1 MPFSGIAL
9 SSIFREFDV
18 NVALC
23 MTSAARPSPEAMQ
36 DAGPPMAL
44 FLTEIVSRKSEH
56 GVTFVYS
63 ILERDLRPFWANIK
77 VADSLVHFGGG
88 VVEGVGVEESGWRV
102 RSLVGYEVEVLRTQN
117 RGGIL

>member
-9 SSIFREFDV
+9 TSIFREFDV

-36 DAGPPMAL
+36 DTGPPMAL

-56 GVTFVYS
+56 DSRWGIRLV
-63 ILERDLRPFWANIK
+63 ERDLRPI
-77 VADSLVHFGGG
+77 
-88 VVEGVGVEESGWRV
+88 
-102 RSLVGYEVEVLRTQN
+102 
-117 RGGIL
+117 

>member
-23 MTSAARPSPEAMQ
+23 MTSAAWPSPEAMQ

-44 FLTEIVSRKSEH
+44 FLTEIDSQKSEH
-56 GVTFVYS
+56 DSRWGIRLV
-63 ILERDLRPFWANIK
+63 ERNLRPILANLNR
-77 VADSLVHFGGG
+77 VSVRWSLEKWVTCPAAP
-88 VVEGVGVEESGWRV
+88 
-102 RSLVGYEVEVLRTQN
+102 L
-117 RGGIL
+117 

>member
-23 MTSAARPSPEAMQ
+23 MTSAAQPSPEAMQ

-56 GVTFVYS
+56 VCPS
-63 ILERDLRPFWANIK
+63 EIIILEGDLRPFF
-77 VADSLVHFGGG
+77 D
-88 VVEGVGVEESGWRV
+88 
-102 RSLVGYEVEVLRTQN
+102 
-117 RGGIL
+117 

>member
-44 FLTEIVSRKSEH
+44 NLTDNVSQKSEH
-56 GVTFVYS
+56 VFTLQIS
-63 ILERDLRPFWANIK
+63 TLERDLSLFLANLNR
-77 VADSLVHFGGG
+77 VCERVTVRG
-88 VVEGVGVEESGWRV
+88 VP
-102 RSLVGYEVEVLRTQN
+102 
-117 RGGIL
+117 

>member
-18 NVALC
+18 NLNVALC

-63 ILERDLRPFWANIK
+63 ILERDLRPF
-77 VADSLVHFGGG
+77 
-88 VVEGVGVEESGWRV
+88 
-102 RSLVGYEVEVLRTQN
+102 
-117 RGGIL
+117 

>member
-56 GVTFVYS
+56 DSRRQIRLV
-63 ILERDLRPFWANIK
+63 ERDLRPILANLNR
-77 VADSLVHFGGG
+77 VSVRCSLEKYTTSG
-88 VVEGVGVEESGWRV
+88 VP
-102 RSLVGYEVEVLRTQN
+102 
-117 RGGIL
+117 

>member
-56 GVTFVYS
+56 VFDSQIRLV
-63 ILERDLRPFWANIK
+63 ERNLRPILAN
-77 VADSLVHFGGG
+77 LN
-88 VVEGVGVEESGWRV
+88 RV
-102 RSLVGYEVEVLRTQN
+102 SVRWSREKWVTTPGPPL
-117 RGGIL
+117 

>member
-44 FLTEIVSRKSEH
+44 NLTEIVSQKSEH
-56 GVTFVYS
+56 DS
-63 ILERDLRPFWANIK
+63 RRQIRLEERDLRPI
-77 VADSLVHFGGG
+77 
-88 VVEGVGVEESGWRV
+88 
-102 RSLVGYEVEVLRTQN
+102 
-117 RGGIL
+117 

>member
-56 GVTFVYS
+56 DSRRQIS
-63 ILERDLRPFWANIK
+63 ILERNPRPIY
-77 VADSLVHFGGG
+77 FG
-88 VVEGVGVEESGWRV
+88 
-102 RSLVGYEVEVLRTQN
+102 
-117 RGGIL
+117 

>member
-9 SSIFREFDV
+9 NSIFREFDV

-56 GVTFVYS
+56 DSPWGIRLV
-63 ILERDLRPFWANIK
+63 ERDLRPFLANLNRVSVGWAAK
-77 VADSLVHFGGG
+77 KWVTSPAAPL
-88 VVEGVGVEESGWRV
+88 
-102 RSLVGYEVEVLRTQN
+102 
-117 RGGIL
+117 